1 MDQGNMKTDDIKQL
15 LQRFYNGQTT
25 LEEEQQL
32 MLFFQDEQVP
42 DELQADRALFQQ
54 YLSLKSEK
62 APLPAA
68 LEQRLECRIDAWES
82 NRRTVSSGQHR
93 KWYWISG
100 WAAALILAIGIG
112 FHQTR
117 PHTDVEMRD
126 TCETPEQAYA
136 ETRRALKQLAEVME
150 KSEGQLQ
157 KANKANRQIKEV
169 LHSINNLK
177 K

>member
-1 MDQGNMKTDDIKQL
+1 MDQENMKTDDIKQL
-15 LQRFYNGQTT
+15 LQRFYNGQST

-32 MLFFQDEQVP
+32 MFFSQDEQVP

-54 YLSLKSEK
+54 YLSLKSEE

-68 LEQRLECRIDAWES
+68 LEQRLERRIDTWES
-82 NRRTVSSGQHR
+82 NRRTASSGQRR

-100 WAAALILAIGIG
+100 WAATLILAVGIG
-112 FHQTR
+112 LHRTR
-117 PHTDVEMRD
+117 PHTAVEMRD
-126 TCETPEQAYA
+126 TCESPEQAYA
-136 ETRRALKQLAEVME
+136 ETCRALKQLAEVME
-150 KSEGQLQ
+150 KSENELQ